1 MKRYIAFNRRAA
13 TKQRDMLRKMRL
25 RVREYKAMLRKLPDM
40 QSLMALPPDEKL
52 IEGFAS
58 ALTQVEVAAYVD
70 GRTSAR
76 RRARS
81 RKANSIMAFSD
92 FDVDKWLSE
101 HVGFDWDLAGVEAI
115 QAMAAEAVDYS
126 AANISNLLDFIKD
139 DAIAAIDKG
148 LSFLDWKDNILSL
161 PGWEDANPYHL
172 RTNFDTAANGAYHA
186 AKWHEITEYAD
197 LFPYL
202 RYVTMQDDKVREEHA
217 ILNGTIAR
225 VEDPF
230 WTIYYPPNG
239 YNCRC
244 SVEQLMRSE
253 AEQDP
258 KFGVEMLTPQFDP
271 RFQKNTGQ
279 TNKIFT

>member
-1 MKRYIAFNRRAA
+1 MKRYIAFNRRSAS
-13 TKQRDMLRKMRL
+13 KQREMLRTMR
-25 RVREYKAMLRKLPDM
+25 RQVREYKAMLRKLPDL
-40 QSLMALPPDEKL
+40 QNLMALNPDETM

-58 ALTQVEVAAYVD
+58 ALTQVEIAAYVD

-76 RRARS
+76 RRPRS
-81 RKANSIMAFSD
+81 RRANSIKAFSD
-92 FDVDKWLSE
+92 FDVDKWLDE

-139 DAIAAIDKG
+139 DAIAALDQG
-148 LSFLDWKDNILSL
+148 MSFLDWRDTMMSL

-197 LFPYL
+197 MFPYL

-217 ILNGTIAR
+217 ILDGTIAR
-225 VEDPF
+225 VDDPF

-244 SVEQLMRSE
+244 SVEQLLQSE

-258 KFGVEMLTPQFDP
+258 KFGQDSLSPSFDP

-279 TNKIFT
+279 TMKIFT